1 MVGAIK
7 RLLGIDKLERE
18 NAARAEEIL
27 ALVKRVNT
35 LALSTAPQAPV
46 QEKPKTEPKPK
57 PKPVNWRTFMAAA
70 EKASEAVEQ
79 P

>member
-35 LALSTAPQAPV
+35 LALSTARAAPV
-46 QEKPKTEPKPK
+46 QEEPKPKPK

>member
-1 MVGAIK
+1 MVGTL
-7 RLLGIDKLERE
+7 RRWLGIDKLERE

-27 ALVKRVNT
+27 TLVNRINT
-35 LALSTAPQAPV
+35 LALSTAQPAPV
-46 QEKPKTEPKPK
+46 QRKTKSEPK
-57 PKPVNWRTFMAAA
+57 PKPVNWRIFRSAA

>member
-35 LALSTAPQAPV
+35 LALSTAQPAPV
-46 QEKPKTEPKPK
+46 PPKPKTEPKP
-57 PKPVNWRTFMAAA
+57 VSWRAFMAAA

-79 P
+79 L